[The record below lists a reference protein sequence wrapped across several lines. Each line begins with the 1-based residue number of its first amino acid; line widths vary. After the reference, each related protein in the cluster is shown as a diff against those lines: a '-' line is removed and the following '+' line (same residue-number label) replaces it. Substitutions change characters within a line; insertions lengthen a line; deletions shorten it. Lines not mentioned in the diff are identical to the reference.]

1 MKSAQSKFLIVVIGP
16 TAVGKTALSIKL
28 AQAFKTEIIS
38 ADSRQFFKEMCIGV
52 ARPSDEELSAVKHH
66 FIAHI
71 SIHDNYT
78 AGKFEQDALEK
89 IRQLHENHQIV
100 IMTGGSGLYV
110 QAVTHGLDNPPAS
123 PEIREQLNLEFEE
136 KGLEYLQEKLQN
148 LDPEIYK
155 TIDLQN
161 PQRVIRALEV
171 CLVSGKPYSY
181 FLNHSAKERPFE
193 TILIGLN
200 IPREQLYQ
208 RINDRVDEMVKL
220 GLIEE
225 ARALYPLKHLNA
237 LQTVGYKE
245 LFMAFD
251 GLCTE
256 NEAIEKIKQNTRNFA
271 KRQLTWF
278 KKYAAATYFEPNN
291 SSEIY
296 NYIRHEINQ

>member
-1 MKSAQSKFLIVVIGP
+1 LKSAHTKFLIVVIGP

-38 ADSRQFFKEMCIGV
+38 ADSRQFFKEMHIGV
-52 ARPSDEELSAVKHH
+52 ARPSEKELAAAKHH
-66 FIAHI
+66 FIAHL
-71 SIHDNYT
+71 SIHDNYS
-78 AGKFEQDALEK
+78 AGRFEEEALEK
-89 IRQLHENHQIV
+89 IRQLHANHEVV

-123 PEIREQLNLEFEE
+123 PEIREQLNIEFEE

-155 TIDLQN
+155 TIDLYN
-161 PQRVIRALEV
+161 HQRIIRALEV

-181 FLNHSAKERPFE
+181 FLNHSAKERPFK

-200 IPREQLYQ
+200 LPREQLYQ
-208 RINDRVDEMVKL
+208 RINDRVDEMAKL
-220 GLIEE
+220 GLVEE
-225 ARALYPLKHLNA
+225 AKSLYPQKHLNA

-245 LFMAFD
+245 LFTAFD
-251 GLCTE
+251 GQMSE
-256 NEAIEKIKQNTRNFA
+256 EEAIEKIKQNTRNFA

-291 SSEIY
+291 WNEIY
-296 NYIRHEINQ
+296 DYIQQEINT

>member
-1 MKSAQSKFLIVVIGP
+1 LKSAPTKFLIVVIGP

-38 ADSRQFFKEMCIGV
+38 ADSRQFFNEMQIGT
-52 ARPSDEELSAVKHH
+52 ARPTEQELAAVKHH
-66 FIAHI
+66 FVGHL

-78 AGKFEQDALEK
+78 AGKFEREALEK
-89 IRQLHENHQIV
+89 INQLHDNHQVV

-123 PEIREQLNLEFEE
+123 PEIRDQLNHEFEE
-136 KGLEYLQEKLQN
+136 KGLEFLQEKLKT
-148 LDPEIYK
+148 LDPETHN
-155 TIDLQN
+155 TIDLN
-161 PQRVIRALEV
+161 NHQRLIRALEV

-181 FLNHSAKERPFE
+181 FLNHSAKERPFK

-200 IPREQLYQ
+200 LPREQLYQ

-220 GLIEE
+220 GLVEE
-225 ARALYPLKHLNA
+225 AKALYPQKHLNA

-245 LFMAFD
+245 LFLAFD
-251 GLCTE
+251 GQMSE
-256 NEAIEKIKQNTRNFA
+256 EEAIEKIKQNTRNFA

-278 KKYAAATYFEPNN
+278 KKYATAPTFEPTNWD
-291 SSEIY
+291 EIY
-296 NYIRHEINQ
+296 SFVQSKLTS

>member
-1 MKSAQSKFLIVVIGP
+1 LKSASTKFLIVVIGP

-38 ADSRQFFKEMCIGV
+38 ADSRQFFEEMHIGV
-52 ARPSDEELSAVKHH
+52 ARPSEKELASAKHH
-66 FIAHI
+66 FIAHL
-71 SIHDNYT
+71 SIHDNYS
-78 AGKFEQDALEK
+78 AGRFEEEALEK
-89 IRQLHENHQIV
+89 IRQLHANHDVV

-123 PEIREQLNLEFEE
+123 PKIREKLNLEFEE
-136 KGLEYLQEKLQN
+136 RGLEYLQEKLQN

-155 TIDLQN
+155 TIDLHN
-161 PQRVIRALEV
+161 HQRVIRALEV

-181 FLNHSAKERPFE
+181 FLNHSAKERPFK

-200 IPREQLYQ
+200 LPREQLYQ

-225 ARALYPLKHLNA
+225 ARALYPLKNLNA

-256 NEAIEKIKQNTRNFA
+256 GEAIEKIKQNTRNFA

-278 KKYAAATYFEPNN
+278 KKYATASTFEPTNWD
-291 SSEIY
+291 EIY
-296 NYIRHEINQ
+296 NFVQDQISS